1 MLWTGIRRT
10 CGPVVVWVLLAVSRT
25 VHAEG
30 VLVKSV
36 PDENAELIAFD
47 GRISLTFSGNVSDR
61 SPTLIVVDGGGN
73 RVDRGDMA
81 LVIDEHSELTAT
93 TKPLPPGAYAIRYR
107 VLTEDGLVVSGIRHF
122 SVKS

>member
-1 MLWTGIRRT
+1 MVGRGIRRT
-10 CGPVVVWVLLAVSRT
+10 CGSVVVWVLLT
-25 VHAEG
+25 VAQTAHGEG

-47 GRISLTFSGNVSDR
+47 GRIALTFSGNVSDR
-61 SPTLIVVDGGGN
+61 SPTLIVVDGSGN

-81 LVIDEHSELTAT
+81 LTIDEHSSLTAT

-122 SVKS
+122 LVKS